1 MTALTET
8 DKMRVRFHLCY
19 NQAVPD
25 GDRQLLEARMNDLD
39 SPVWASGIRARL
51 DRCDRT
57 LAKTEIDAQTSGVA
71 NRRTIVG
78 DVNRT
83 DAYFVA
89 SQMKDRQKAYLT
101 ETDNLALE
109 LGCPN
114 YRNPGWWGN
123 MNMRVV
129 VGTERIPAPWAA
141 GNLYINYG

>member
-25 GDRQLLEARMNDLD
+25 GDRQLLESRMESLD
-39 SPVWASGIRARL
+39 SPVWASGVRDRL
-51 DRCDRT
+51 NRCDRT
-57 LAKTEIDAQTSGVA
+57 LLKTELDAQSSSVQS
-71 NRRTIVG
+71 RRTIVG

-83 DAYFVA
+83 DVNNTTAA
-89 SQMKDRQKAYLT
+89 RKERQKAYLD

-114 YRNPGWWGN
+114 YRNPSWWGN
-123 MNMRVV
+123 MNMRIV

-141 GNLYINYG
+141 GNLYLNFG